1 MISFHV
7 YKTYVFVSIILGND
21 AYCYEHRR
29 MTSGRG
35 SVFSADFPWSS
46 DVIIAPIGVGSQ
58 QQHVCCLIS
67 ARNDLLAAAV
77 RQQIQAQLQAGL
89 PRLTSPSYL
98 YEASPTPPPPLPR
111 PSHHSNTENR
121 SGCARYPTRKI
132 FSTTKEGISY
142 HYKAVI
148 NNYESQ
154 LRTCV
159 DKFGFKKMCQDT
171 YLDLPLD
178 THIIYLSSSNVQN
191 FIK

>member
-98 YEASPTPPPPLPR
+98 YEASPTPPPP
-111 PSHHSNTENR
+111 T
-121 SGCARYPTRKI
+121 PTQPPQQYRKSLRVCKIPHTKNI
-132 FSTTKEGISY
+132 FY
-142 HYKAVI
+142 HKRR
-148 NNYESQ
+148 NQ
-154 LRTCV
+154 
-159 DKFGFKKMCQDT
+159 
-171 YLDLPLD
+171 LPL
-178 THIIYLSSSNVQN
+178 
-191 FIK
+191 